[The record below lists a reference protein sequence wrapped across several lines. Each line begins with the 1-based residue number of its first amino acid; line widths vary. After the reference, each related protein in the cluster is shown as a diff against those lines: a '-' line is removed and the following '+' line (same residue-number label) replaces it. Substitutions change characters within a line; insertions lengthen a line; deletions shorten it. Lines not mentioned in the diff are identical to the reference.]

1 LASQKERSSART
13 SETPQPLTARNSSN
27 CRYQKS
33 VLISTWLTALGG
45 MPTPPFAWACAV
57 RTHACPSKG
66 GLGMPPNC
74 GRIVATRRPL
84 RKDIRKDID

>member
-1 LASQKERSSART
+1 QKERSSART

-45 MPTPPFAWACAV
+45 MPSALLPTQTAARHGGQAV
-57 RTHACPSKG
+57 
-66 GLGMPPNC
+66 GMPP
-74 GRIVATRRPL
+74 G
-84 RKDIRKDID
+84 KDGKDLIGFDQWSNI